1 MRTSQVLISCA
12 LFLFVA
18 LAGCTQHKCLVE
30 AALPPHM
37 DSAAGPDAL
46 PAEAPELG
54 TAVAKVSTVLDP
66 ELPKREISLHEC
78 MALALENGRAGGTK
92 IRVLSYDPAMNYAQI
107 ELALSRFDARWFT
120 SMGWSALDERAGN
133 VLSSLPLGFAPAA
146 VSTAA
151 GGVAGGV
158 GPAGAASIANLTDFN
173 NVQGASFDTL
183 IEKPLPTGGVAGIT
197 FKTDYTL
204 VNQPPPAPGE
214 TNPSYRPRV
223 IFGLEQPLL
232 RGAGVTANQLP
243 ILIARVAFD
252 QEREKFVAAVNLLL
266 FSVEQA
272 YWDLYFSY
280 WNLHVQDGAM
290 RQAHD
295 AWQFGRQL
303 REKNLMSVQDL
314 AALEYQY
321 QTLRLA
327 RLQAIG
333 GPASSVLEAERRLR
347 FVVGLP
353 PEDGHR
359 LIPTDTPTTAPYIP
373 DWQGGVADALH
384 SRPELVQ
391 LRQEVKKV
399 SLDIQRLKNQALPD
413 LRAIG
418 TYDINGLGSRLD
430 GPGPD
435 GAFQSLTSGKFN
447 DWTLGMTLDVPIGF
461 RAAQSQL
468 QRAKLQMRQ
477 REAQLRDM
485 EEQATFALQQSYRD
499 LLRTAEEVRIQA
511 GIRKAA
517 TERYQAL
524 YELFRA
530 GQEGPN
536 FLLIAQQNWTSAV
549 AFEQSSIFAYNI
561 AIAKF
566 QLERGTI
573 QEFNHVSIAEG
584 PLPLCAQGRAS
595 AHINERQKALT
606 LRQRAGEPHCLTG
619 AIAPAPTDT
628 PPAIP
633 TLHIEQVLSPDGR
646 RGGAGGQESLPEPR
660 ALKVEPKWEA
670 K

>member
-1 MRTSQVLISCA
+1 MRTIQLLIFCAVL
-12 LFLFVA
+12 LFVA
-18 LAGCTQHKCLVE
+18 LAGCSQHGCLVE
-30 AALPPHM
+30 ASLPPTA
-37 DSAAGPDAL
+37 DAVSGSAGHAT
-46 PAEAPELG
+46 EAPEIG
-54 TAVAKVSTVLDP
+54 TACAKISTVLDP
-66 ELPKREISLHEC
+66 EAPKREISLHEC
-78 MALALENGRAGGTK
+78 IALALENGRAGGTK
-92 IRVLSYDPAMNYAQI
+92 IRVLSYDPAINHAAI

-120 SMGWSALDERAGN
+120 GMGWSALDERAGN

-158 GPAGAASIANLTDFN
+158 GPGGAASIANLTDLN
-173 NVQGASFDTL
+173 NVSGASFDTL
-183 IEKPLPTGGVAGIT
+183 LEKPLPTGGVAGIT

-204 VNQPPPAPGE
+204 VNQPPPAAGE
-214 TNPSYRPRV
+214 VNPSYRPRIV
-223 IFGLEQPLL
+223 LSAEQPLL
-232 RGAGVTANQLP
+232 RGAGVSVNEVP
-243 ILIARVAFD
+243 ILIARVTFD
-252 QEREKFVAAVNLLL
+252 QEREKFVAAVNQLL

-280 WNLHVQDGAM
+280 WNLHVQDSAM

-295 AWQFGRQL
+295 AWQFARQL
-303 REKNLMSVQDL
+303 REKNLLSVQDL
-314 AALEYQY
+314 AALEWQY

-327 RLQAIG
+327 RLRALG
-333 GPASSVLEAERRLR
+333 GTGQSVLEAERRLR

-359 LIPTDTPTTAPYIP
+359 LIPTDTPTTAPYVP
-373 DWQGGVADALH
+373 DWHSALSAALY

-391 LRQEVKKV
+391 LRQEVKKID
-399 SLDIQRLKNQALPD
+399 LDIKRLKNQALPD
-413 LRAIG
+413 LRAVG
-418 TYDINGLGSRLD
+418 TYDWNGLGNRLD
-430 GPGPD
+430 GAGPN

-477 REAQLRDM
+477 REVQLRDM

-499 LLRTAEEVRIQA
+499 LLRIAEEVRIQA

-536 FLLIAQQNWTSAV
+536 FLLLAQQNWASAF
-549 AFEQSSIFAYNI
+549 ALEQSTIFAYNI

-566 QLERGTI
+566 HLERGTI
-573 QEFNHVSIAEG
+573 QEFDHVSISDG
-584 PLPLCAQGRAS
+584 PLPLCAEARAS
-595 AHINERQKALT
+595 AHIKERQKALT
-606 LRQRAGEPHCLTG
+606 LRQRPDDRSCPTAVT
-619 AIAPAPTDT
+619 APADG

-633 TLHIEQVLSPDGR
+633 TLHLEEALSPDGHR
-646 RGGAGGQESLPEPR
+646 SGAGGHESLPEPQM
-660 ALKVEPKWEA
+660 LKAQPQTQA